1 MVIMKKD
8 KDMKRVDIDF
18 QYANGL
24 VAVKWFD
31 NHGVTMVGSCF
42 DECNKVSTVTPS
54 VKGHSAKIPV
64 PFPKIINDFNSG
76 TGGVDHLDQKAAAH
90 KLDRKSS
97 GRRCYFRLFFDLMDI
112 SDVNLHAIYKVL
124 YPKGMELLDFRTVL
138 AKSLIGTYNSRSRN
152 TPVSHMSCREVLPAN
167 VPLHLPALKTTRG
180 KCRYCYTG
188 GTENKM

>member
-1 MVIMKKD
+1 MKKD

-112 SDVNLHAIYKVL
+112 SDVNLHAIYKV
-124 YPKGMELLDFRTVL
+124 
-138 AKSLIGTYNSRSRN
+138 
-152 TPVSHMSCREVLPAN
+152 
-167 VPLHLPALKTTRG
+167 
-180 KCRYCYTG
+180 
-188 GTENKM
+188 